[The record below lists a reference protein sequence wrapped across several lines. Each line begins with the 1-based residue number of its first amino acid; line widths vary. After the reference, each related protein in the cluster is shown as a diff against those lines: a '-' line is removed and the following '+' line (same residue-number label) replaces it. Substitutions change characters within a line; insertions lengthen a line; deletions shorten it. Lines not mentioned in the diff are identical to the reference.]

1 MEFARPSTTER
12 AVSPVIGIV
21 LIVAITVIL
30 SAVIG
35 TFALGV
41 GESQDTAPQSSWK
54 TDYTSGSP
62 DELTLTHDSGDRM
75 EADRLSIII
84 TGSNHDGKYSFSTLG
99 VTGEVSAGTE
109 VTVDDTVGTN
119 LDLSSATVRLVWED
133 EDIDDQ
139 ADSAVLVVWE
149 GPDA

>member
-1 MEFARPSTTER
+1 MV
-12 AVSPVIGIV
+12 AV
-21 LIVAITVIL
+21 TVIL

-35 TFALGV
+35 TFALGL
-41 GESQDTAPQSSWK
+41 GTTQDTAPQSTWE

-62 DELTLTHDSGDRM
+62 DELVLTHDSGDRM
-75 EADRLSIII
+75 EADRLSVVV
-84 TGSNHDGKYSFSTLG
+84 TGSAGNDGKYSFSTLG

-109 VTVDDTVGTN
+109 VAVDGTVDSS